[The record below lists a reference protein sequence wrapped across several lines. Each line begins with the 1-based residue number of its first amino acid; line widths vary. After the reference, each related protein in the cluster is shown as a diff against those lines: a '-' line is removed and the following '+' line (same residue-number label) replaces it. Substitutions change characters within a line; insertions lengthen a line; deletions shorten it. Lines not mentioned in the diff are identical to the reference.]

1 VRPWSAYGD
10 ACEVGATQNAEL
22 RFLNVFRYLTAGES
36 HGPALVGILDGI
48 PAHLRLDVEA
58 INATLARR
66 QGGYGRGARTKKI
79 EHDEI
84 EFLAGVRGRET
95 LGSPIAVVV
104 RNRDYLTPKNRA
116 LMDPIDG
123 GGDPL
128 TNPRPGHADY
138 AGALKYRQRDLR
150 NVLERAS
157 ARETAMRVCLGA
169 VCAQFLG
176 TLGIRTGS
184 YVAQIGTVEAPELD
198 TWNQE
203 EVEASEVRCP
213 DRETELRM
221 IAAIDAAKS
230 AGDTLG
236 GRFVVRID
244 GMPVGVGSNRQ
255 PSQRLDGVLA
265 GAVMGMQTVRG
276 VEIGLGAELAAT
288 PGSAAHDV
296 FALEGTSVVRRSNRA
311 GGIEGGMSNGEAI
324 VIRVSVKPIPTL
336 MKALPSVNLHAG
348 TDAPATIVRSDVCVV
363 PAAAIVGEAMVRLA
377 LMEPLLEKYGGDS
390 MEETLDNL
398 HRSRDAAARLFAR

>member
-1 VRPWSAYGD
+1 
-10 ACEVGATQNAEL
+10 
-22 RFLNVFRYLTAGES
+22 VFRYLTAGES

-66 QGGYGRGARTKKI
+66 QGGYGRSARMKI
-79 EHDEI
+79 ERDEV
-84 EFLAGVRGRET
+84 EFLAGVRGGAT
-95 LGSPIAVVV
+95 LGSPIAAVVP
-104 RNRDYLTPKNRA
+104 NRDYSTPKVRA
-116 LMDPIDG
+116 LMDPLVG
-123 GGDPL
+123 AGEPL

-169 VCAQFLG
+169 ISAQFLEA
-176 TLGIRTGS
+176 LGIRTRS
-184 YVAQIGTVEAPELD
+184 YVLRIGSVEAPELD
-198 TWNQE
+198 RWDQN
-203 EVEASEVRCP
+203 EVEASDVRCP
-213 DRETELRM
+213 HAESAERM
-221 IAAIDAAKS
+221 IEAIDAAKR

-236 GRFVVRID
+236 GAFLVRVD
-244 GMPVGVGSNRQ
+244 GMPAGIGSNRQ
-255 PSQRLDGVLA
+255 PGLRLDGILA
-265 GAVMGMQTVRG
+265 GALMGMQTARA
-276 VEIGLGAELAAT
+276 VEIGLGAGLASR
-288 PGSAAHDV
+288 PGSQAHDV
-296 FALEGTSVVRRSNRA
+296 FALDRESVVRPSNRA

-324 VIRVSVKPIPTL
+324 SLRVSVKAIPTL
-336 MKALPSVNLHAG
+336 MKALPSVNLHHG

-377 LMEPLLEKYGGDS
+377 LMEPVLEKYGGDS

-398 HRSRDAAARLFAR
+398 RRSNESAARLFTR